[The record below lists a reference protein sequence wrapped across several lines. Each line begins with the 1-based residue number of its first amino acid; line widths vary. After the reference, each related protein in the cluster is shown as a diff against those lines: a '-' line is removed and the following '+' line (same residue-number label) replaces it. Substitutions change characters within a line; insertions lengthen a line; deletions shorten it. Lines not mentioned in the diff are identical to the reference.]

1 MGSRWGLRKGKQ
13 VKRRK
18 DSVARQL
25 IVTFLGCGLLALAGS
40 AGLSQAAE
48 RAAPK
53 DRPALPLKARVDI
66 PLPGPTNRFDYQSFD
81 PRTHLLFIAHLGA
94 GTVVVVNTE
103 FEKVVSEI
111 PNISQAH
118 GVLVVPELG
127 RVYASATG
135 TNEVVVIDEQILK
148 EVARIPGGVY
158 PDGIAY
164 APEERKLYVSDES
177 GRTETV
183 IDTQANKAVATI
195 SLGGEAGN
203 TQYDPVSKHIFVNV
217 QTLNQ
222 LVEIDPH
229 SDTIIARHSLPG
241 ADHNHGLLIEP
252 TQRLAIIACEGNNKL
267 LVVDMQSMRVT
278 ASDSLGDG
286 PDVLAF
292 DDALRLLYV
301 ASESGIVSV
310 LEEQGKSLTKVGEGL
325 LARNAHSVAVDP
337 KTHRVYFPL
346 QNVNGR
352 PVLRVMEPVRQGMGS

>member
-1 MGSRWGLRKGKQ
+1 MKMERNRLVFAPLVLAAVLGSAL
-13 VKRRK
+13 VVL
-18 DSVARQL
+18 SV
-25 IVTFLGCGLLALAGS
+25 TEALA
-40 AGLSQAAE
+40 QPAE
-48 RAAPK
+48 RAKAK
-53 DRPALPLKARVDI
+53 ESSSLPLKTRTDI
-66 PLPGPTNRFDYQSFD
+66 ALPGPTNRFDYQSYD

-103 FEKVVSEI
+103 SETVVAEI
-111 PNISQAH
+111 PNVSQAH
-118 GVLVVPELG
+118 GVLVVPEFA
-127 RVYASATG
+127 RTYVSATG
-135 TNEVVVIDEQILK
+135 TNDIVAIDEQTLK

-183 IDTQANKAVATI
+183 IDAQTNKHVATI
-195 SLGGEAGN
+195 ALGGEVGN
-203 TQYDPVSKHIFVNV
+203 TQYDPASKHIFVNV

-229 SDTIIARHSLPG
+229 TDAIVARHPLPG

-252 TQRLAIIACEGNNKL
+252 MQRLAIIACEGNNKL
-267 LVVDMQSMRVT
+267 LVVDMESMRVIQ
-278 ASDSLGDG
+278 SDSLGDG

-292 DDALRLLYV
+292 DDTQRLLYV
-301 ASESGIVSV
+301 ATESGVVSV
-310 LEEQGKSLTKVGEGL
+310 FEEQGKKLVKIGEGL

-337 KTHRVYFPL
+337 SSHRVYFPL

-352 PVLRVMEPVRQGMGS
+352 PVLRVMEPFR